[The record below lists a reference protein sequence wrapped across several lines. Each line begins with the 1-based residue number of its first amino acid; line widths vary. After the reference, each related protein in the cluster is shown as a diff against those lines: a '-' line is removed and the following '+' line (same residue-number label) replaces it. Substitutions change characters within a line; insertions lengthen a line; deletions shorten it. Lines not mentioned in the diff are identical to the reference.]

1 MYTPSCSFT
10 IQENTE
16 HDTLYFK
23 WNENYQIF
31 RGQNFI
37 LFHIMAYIMLICK
50 YVDMSFKILKLCGI
64 IYTVRLNTKK
74 INK

>member
-16 HDTLYFK
+16 YDTLYFK
-23 WNENYQIF
+23 WNGDDQLF

-37 LFHIMAYIMLICK
+37 LFHLMVHIMLICE

-64 IYTVRLNTKK
+64 IYIV
-74 INK
+74 